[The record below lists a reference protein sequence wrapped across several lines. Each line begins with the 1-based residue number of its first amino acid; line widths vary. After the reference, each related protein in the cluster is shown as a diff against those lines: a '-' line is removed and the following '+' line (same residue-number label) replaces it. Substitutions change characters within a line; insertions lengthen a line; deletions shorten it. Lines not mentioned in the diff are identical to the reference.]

1 MAPATK
7 KKDTFVDDGRTVVP
21 MDFDQY
27 QTSGRVPKKPASFY
41 RERQNDLAK
50 TELTRKE
57 RFAMIKAIYGVLIP
71 FAVILFAGIAI
82 AMLIFTRFWE
92 HI

>member
-1 MAPATK
+1 MARAKKTK
-7 KKDTFVDDGRTVVP
+7 ETFVDDGRTVVP
-21 MDFDQY
+21 MDFDRF
-27 QTSGRVPKKPASFY
+27 QTTGRVPKKPASFY

-50 TELTRKE
+50 TELSRKE
-57 RFAMIKAIYGVLIP
+57 RFAMIKAIYGILIP
-71 FAVILFAGIAI
+71 FAVLLFLGIAI